1 MFGLRL
7 PWTAAPGVQP
17 ANARR
22 PRQSP
27 RAVLSHD
34 RRSGSPPMPPGRRA
48 PPPEAAGEDR
58 GAAAEG
64 MPDALAQAMEG
75 AFSANTKRALK
86 ADLRIYTA
94 WCAEEGREALPATPD
109 TVAAFV
115 DAMAATRAP
124 ATVRRYVASIAMA
137 HRATGS
143 PEAQRSPAVTLALKR
158 MHRDRGRRQ
167 AQAPALTWPLRQRL
181 VEAAGD
187 RPIDTRNRALL
198 ALAYDTMLRRSELVA
213 LRVRDL
219 AVDRTTGAA
228 TVLVRNSKTDAEGE
242 GAVLYV
248 APDTMALVAEW
259 LELSGV
265 ADGRLFR
272 SLCRGRL
279 GEALDPSQ
287 IPRIYKAMARRA
299 GIEAGLADRLSGHS
313 PRVGAAQDMVAYGI
327 GLPAIQQAG
336 RWKSP
341 DMVHRYGE
349 RLLAGRS
356 AAAQLAR
363 MQGRDG
369 PDARPSPPAPGAA
382 VRPVCGLP
390 ERGAQDARRRQAPRR
405 AAQHRARP
413 PAPPPERERRER
425 QQPAGQPCAPDPAA
439 QPQPGLGKRLPETP
453 AGGRPDTLPPEP
465 PGGRRDEPA
474 ADPVLRRHPGARQT
488 PRLPGSDGAESRL
501 QCGDPRPVGRGHD
514 LLRLRQEPPDPV
526 PLLRHADAVAWPGRR
541 IEHEIS
547 TWTR

>member
-17 ANARR
+17 ADARR

-34 RRSGSPPMPPGRRA
+34 RPSGGTPVPPGRRA
-48 PPPEAAGEDR
+48 PPPEAAGEDC
-58 GAAAEG
+58 GAAAREL
-64 MPDALAQAMEG
+64 PDALAQAMEG
-75 AFSANTKRALK
+75 TFSANTGRALK

-94 WCAEEGREALPATPD
+94 WCAEQGREALPASPD

-137 HRATGS
+137 HRAAGS
-143 PEAQRSPAVTLALKR
+143 PEAPRSPAVKLALKR

-167 AQAPALTWPLRQRL
+167 AQAPGLTWPLRQRL
-181 VEAAGD
+181 AEAAGD
-187 RPIDTRNRALL
+187 RPIDVRNRALL
-198 ALAYDTMLRRSELVA
+198 AVAYDTMLRRSELAA

-259 LELSGV
+259 LELAGV

-279 GEALDPSQ
+279 GEGLDPSQ

-313 PRVGAAQDMVAYGI
+313 TRVGAAQDMVAYGI

-336 RWKSP
+336 RWKSTA
-341 DMVHRYGE
+341 MATRYGE
-349 RLLAGRS
+349 RLLAARG

-363 MQGRDG
+363 LQGRDR
-369 PDARPSPPAPGAA
+369 PVARRSPPAPASA

-390 ERGAQDARRRQAPRR
+390 DRGARRHQTLRR
-405 AAQHRARP
+405 AARHRARP
-413 PAPPPERERRER
+413 SAPPPERERQER
-425 QQPAGQPCAPDPAA
+425 QQPAGRPCAPDPAA
-439 QPQPGLGKRLPETP
+439 QPQPGLAKRLPETP
-453 AGGRPDTLPPEP
+453 GD
-465 PGGRRDEPA
+465 GRRDERA
-474 ADPVLRRHPGARQT
+474 ADPVLRR
-488 PRLPGSDGAESRL
+488 LPGGDGAESRL

-514 LLRLRQEPPDPV
+514 LLRLRQELPDPV
-526 PLLRHADAVAWPGRR
+526 PLPRHADAAAWPGRR
-541 IEHEIS
+541 FEHEIS
-547 TWTR
+547 TRRRPP